1 MRILILLILVLLFS
15 WLVLFKFVN
24 RLLRRLGC
32 VGPCPS
38 RFSWLLYF
46 RPSRWYRNTVL
57 DWIGLQPGTT
67 VLEIGPGPGTF
78 TVPAAQRIR
87 PGGRLVA
94 IDIQPGMIRKLA
106 RRLQEAHATNV
117 LACVADAC
125 DLPLPANSVD
135 HVFLIAAL
143 PEIPD
148 RGRAL
153 AEIHRVLRPTG
164 VLSISED
171 FLDPDYPFRSE
182 TIRLVKGAGYTL
194 YQGFGGVWLYT
205 LNFRKLETS
214 SRRAREATTADK
226 TDSKV
231 GVTDV

>member
-1 MRILILLILVLLFS
+1 MKILLIAILVVLFS
-15 WLVLFKFVN
+15 WLVLFKLVN
-24 RLLRRLGC
+24 RLLRRLGH

-38 RFSWLLYF
+38 RFNWLLDL
-46 RPSRWYRNTVL
+46 RPSRWYRNAVL
-57 DWIGLQPGTT
+57 DWIGLRPGTT

-78 TVPAAQRIR
+78 TIPAAQWIR

-94 IDIQPGMIRKLA
+94 IDIQLGMIRKLG
-106 RRLQEAHATNV
+106 RRLQKAHATNV
-117 LACVADAC
+117 AACVADAC

-135 HVFLIAAL
+135 HVFLIGAL

-148 RGRAL
+148 RRRAL

-164 VLSISED
+164 VLSVSED
-171 FLDPDYPFRSE
+171 FLDPDYPFQSE

-194 YQGFGGVWLYT
+194 NQSLGGVWLYT
-205 LNFRKLETS
+205 LNFRKPETS
-214 SRRAREATTADK
+214 SRRASEVTTADK

-231 GVTDV
+231 GVTDG

>member
-1 MRILILLILVLLFS
+1 MRMLILVILVLLFS

-24 RLLRRLGC
+24 RLLRRLGR

-38 RFSWLLYF
+38 RFSWLLDF

-67 VLEIGPGPGTF
+67 VVEIGPGPGTF
-78 TVPAAQRIR
+78 TVPTAQRIR

-94 IDIQPGMIRKLA
+94 IDIQPGMIAKLE
-106 RRLQEAHATNV
+106 RRLQETHAENV
-117 LACVADAC
+117 ATCLADAS
-125 DLPLPANSVD
+125 DLPLKANSVD
-135 HVFLIAAL
+135 HVFLISAL

-164 VLSISED
+164 VLSVSED
-171 FLDPDYPFRSE
+171 FLDPDYSFRSE
-182 TIRLVKGAGYTL
+182 TIRLVKEAGYTL
-194 YQGFGGVWLYT
+194 IQSFGGVWLYT

-214 SRRAREATTADK
+214 SGRAHEATTDDE
-226 TDSKV
+226 TDSKLFR
-231 GVTDV
+231 DD